1 MTMTA
6 ERAESDLMHEL
17 TPVAERLVQ
26 RHYDTCK
33 PWYPHEFVPWGEGR
47 DFPDR
52 ADFAEE
58 SVPIPDELRSAL
70 FVNLLTEDNLPYYFH
85 TLDRLFGRDGIWR
98 EWSHRW
104 VAEEAR
110 HSQAL
115 RDFALVSRA
124 LDPWLLED
132 ARMAQMSGGQVPN
145 PVSPVDGFVYVSMQ
159 ELATRIAH
167 RNTGRSLTEA
177 LGEDNPVARAGTQI
191 INRVAT
197 DENYHFLFYRDLTT
211 AALDIDPS
219 VVLPA
224 IERQVRD
231 FAMPGTGIPDFKRHA
246 EAIAR
251 AGIYNLGQHHAQILE
266 PVVLKSWKI
275 DSLEH
280 LSAEAEIARD
290 KLVRQIQR
298 VGDVARRLAER
309 AKEAKDR
316 AAHTAREATERA
328 KSKLSTLTDDR

>member
-1 MTMTA
+1 MTSSVA
-6 ERAESDLMHEL
+6 ERDLLHEL
-17 TPVAERLVQ
+17 TPVAERLVA
-26 RHYDTCK
+26 RHYETCK
-33 PWYPHEFVPWGEGR
+33 PWYPHEFVPWGAGR

-52 ADFAEE
+52 AEYTDE
-58 SVPIPDELRSAL
+58 VNLPDELRSAL

-85 TLDRLFGRDGIWR
+85 TLDRLFGADGVWR

-115 RDFALVSRA
+115 RDFALVSHA
-124 LDPWLLED
+124 LDPWALED
-132 ARMAQMSGGQVPN
+132 ARMAQMQGGQVPD
-145 PVSPVDGFVYVSMQ
+145 PASAVDGFVYVSMQ

-167 RNTGRSLTEA
+167 RNTGRSLAEA
-177 LGEDNPVARAGTQI
+177 LGENHPVAKAGAQI

-211 AALDIDPS
+211 AALEIDPS
-219 VVLPA
+219 TVLPA
-224 IERQVRD
+224 IERQVAG

-266 PVVLKSWKI
+266 PVVLKWWKVEH
-275 DSLEH
+275 LQH
-280 LSAEAEIARD
+280 LSAEAEVARE
-290 KLVRQIQR
+290 KVVRQIQR
-298 VGDVARRLAER
+298 IGDLARRLA
-309 AKEAKDR
+309 DR
-316 AAHTAREATERA
+316 AREATERA
-328 KSKLSTLTDDR
+328 KSMLAEKIAERRGGED